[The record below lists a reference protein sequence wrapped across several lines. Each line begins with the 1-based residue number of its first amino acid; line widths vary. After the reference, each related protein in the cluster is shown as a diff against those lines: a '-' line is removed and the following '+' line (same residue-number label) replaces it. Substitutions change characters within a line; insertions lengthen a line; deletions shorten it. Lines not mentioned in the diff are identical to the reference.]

1 MGWFGGTAPV
11 DEIDNSLS
19 RDSKADSDTQSDRS
33 TSPSS
38 RSGDNAGRPPSSGNG
53 RGGLIRL
60 PSNDALNRSLHNNSS
75 HGTSSSSQKDSAQ
88 QISELRTA
96 NAKLI
101 NKLSTMEADFMNQV
115 HDVTSQMAQR
125 EAKYKE
131 EAKEKEVQ
139 LATFQNRVVSAER
152 RIRERDH
159 QLTGLKEEKARQ
171 MHMITDLKNQLYQ
184 LQFEIEETSADKSDE
199 IKQWEM
205 KLIDA
210 QRSLED
216 AAKSKS
222 EIEAKFDALT
232 KEMYDLKKDKV
243 ELEMQV
249 DQLKQQ
255 LEKMEN
261 QQPDH
266 VNKNAGGDQESLK
279 RCYELEHL
287 VVELQTSLKKKDA
300 SLEQSHQPFKQ
311 QIEKLQSDIS
321 TLEKCNQKLEQEL
334 KSERLAVTRNKQM
347 SKKEVGELRSMLRAR
362 DEAIQS
368 LQRKVDEG
376 QEELTKLE
384 EEVDKLRKMVKD
396 SEAGKEDAGNL
407 WRLNDEMAKI
417 IENQSKKVE
426 TLTEKLELQKKAYD
440 EQVNMTNKKENEVS
454 DLQVKLRE
462 KEQEVA
468 EKDSYLAKQLES
480 FEKKKTEEVE
490 QQNTIDKLTKR
501 VEEYTKATEEQAAR
515 NVLLNKENESLRNQI
530 SAHEKALEKSSSSH
544 SRVISL
550 EMEVQ
555 SLNEKVDELTQSLE
569 ESMEEVSDLQA
580 DIVFK
585 EGKVATL
592 EKELQEATS
601 LLAAS
606 IKHDWQPPT
615 ENAPSEK
622 FARLRK
628 EIEIVTRERA
638 QMESHHAA
646 TVSTLE
652 SKLQDATD
660 AAKKTRKLLT
670 DEIAKVAKLRQTV
683 DELEKSEEN
692 LTQELEYARK
702 DVDELKS
709 EVFEGKKKL
718 EGAEQSLR
726 EIESQKEK
734 LQIDLHAAEKKL
746 GDKETSDES
755 QCIAMTKELREAQH
769 ALIAL
774 DHERSQR
781 LEASREKM
789 ESLQAELAE
798 CKEHLMM
805 GETKL
810 NNAIREREVIISD
823 LKKEVT
829 AKEKYAL
836 ELKAEVENLQVAA
849 EQASSPRRSF
859 GTGID
864 PDTSDPDHLSKLK
877 AQVSSLEKEKN
888 MIESELRAKIDDRY
902 NTISTLVE
910 ASNSQ
915 EKKLV
920 SLKADVEHLQSQLE
934 AKVSSEKELKQHVTR
949 LEGAIKHDSHRKE
962 IESLKSKIKDLQME
976 LSDARGNLAAV
987 SEELECA
994 NGQLSVTRSN
1004 PQVKDLAAKLAA
1016 ADHALRVSKEENEEK
1031 IRERDTAISN
1041 LLDSVQANETTISSL
1056 RAEIQEFKQK
1066 LNNTT
1071 EEKRRLQ
1078 HESEIFAAQVIEQ
1091 DEELEEMNT
1100 KLAEKNQQ
1108 ISALKREL
1116 SSNKSDE
1123 IFVAS
1128 LEEKVEELQ
1137 DQKRRNLKRIHDLE
1151 DRLEETE
1158 SKSRQASRDGF
1169 EVEKLKME
1177 LQNAITSKDLTE
1189 EKLTSQIESLRKLRN
1204 HAVEDYESKLRD
1216 RDNQI
1221 SSLEKEVLDLRE
1233 KIDNHVV
1240 EIPLNGAP
1248 SQDQLDELSEKCV
1261 ALADER
1267 DKLKKEIKSLT
1278 DEIESLRNASES
1290 RQVSELK
1297 SKLAQSEKM
1306 REALE
1311 KNRSISN
1318 SGKNAEIDRL
1328 YKQLSEAKD
1337 AQSARELEQL
1347 NRLKALDKEN
1357 RELREEYAMRMKEK
1371 SAKILA
1377 LEQTLA
1383 AQEQVVRNMSSEM
1396 DQLQN
1401 GMEKISVQRRA
1412 EVEEMQQELMDYT
1425 SKATRLEREVVALTM
1440 KLDEKKLRHKDEVA
1454 KLKERI
1460 KTLETDGPSAVLI
1473 RSERDNKHERA
1484 IRELEDKN
1492 ERLKWLNSTLKDEKE
1507 KLQQKLQIISEA
1519 KAEGSPKNAKNNDKW
1534 RNVALQEQVALLTQ
1548 RVIELEDDAAG
1559 SGKSRVSGP
1568 PRASILQSPVMRSQ
1582 LESPA
1587 AKPSRSSSTPQSSL
1601 RNSNNDDNNQ
1611 ANQELLSNPQAE
1623 RTTGVS
1629 SSGRRPETRE
1639 SSTPKQNTTLAA
1651 SSSRPKPLSKSS
1663 KIGFG
1668 LMKKSGSKAPTPRVV
1683 SPKYDDASNST
1694 TNYNF

>member
-1 MGWFGGTAPV
+1 
-11 DEIDNSLS
+11 
-19 RDSKADSDTQSDRS
+19 
-33 TSPSS
+33 
-38 RSGDNAGRPPSSGNG
+38 
-53 RGGLIRL
+53 
-60 PSNDALNRSLHNNSS
+60 
-75 HGTSSSSQKDSAQ
+75 
-88 QISELRTA
+88 
-96 NAKLI
+96 
-101 NKLSTMEADFMNQV
+101 
-115 HDVTSQMAQR
+115 
-125 EAKYKE
+125 
-131 EAKEKEVQ
+131 
-139 LATFQNRVVSAER
+139 
-152 RIRERDH
+152 
-159 QLTGLKEEKARQ
+159 
-171 MHMITDLKNQLYQ
+171 
-184 LQFEIEETSADKSDE
+184 
-199 IKQWEM
+199 M
-205 KLIDA
+205 KLTDA

-222 EIEAKFDALT
+222 EIEAKFDSLT
-232 KEMYDLKKDKV
+232 KEMYDLKKDKI

-255 LEKMEN
+255 LEKLEN
-261 QQPDH
+261 QQLEN
-266 VNKNAGGDQESLK
+266 VNNTTAVSDQENLK
-279 RCYELEHL
+279 RCYELERL
-287 VVELQTSLKKKDA
+287 VVDLETSLRKKEA
-300 SLEQSHQPFKQ
+300 LLEQSHHPYKQ
-311 QIEKLQSDIS
+311 QIEKLQCDIS
-321 TLEKCNQKLEQEL
+321 NLEETNHKLEQEL
-334 KSERLAVTRNKQM
+334 KSERLAITRNKQM
-347 SKKEVGELRSMLRAR
+347 SKKEIGELRSMLRAR
-362 DEAIQS
+362 DDAILI

-376 QEELTKLE
+376 QGELTNLE
-384 EEVDKLRKMVKD
+384 DEIDTLRKVMKD
-396 SEAGKEDAGNL
+396 AEAGREDAGNL

-417 IENQSKKVE
+417 IENQSKKME
-426 TLTEKLELQKKAYD
+426 TLAEKLELQKKAYD
-440 EQVNMTNKKENEVS
+440 EQVNLANKRENKISE
-454 DLQVKLRE
+454 LQVKLQE
-462 KEQEVA
+462 KEKEVV
-468 EKDSYLAKQLES
+468 EKDKNLAKQLES
-480 FEKKKTEEVE
+480 FEKKKTEEIE
-490 QQNTIDKLTKR
+490 QRDTIDKLTKR
-501 VEEYTKATEEQAAR
+501 MEEYTKATEEQAAK
-515 NVLLNKENESLRNQI
+515 NVLLNKENESLRNQL
-530 SAHEKALEKSSSSH
+530 SAHEKSLANSSSSH
-544 SRVISL
+544 SRVITL

-606 IKHDWQPPT
+606 VKHDWKPPT

-628 EIEIVTRERA
+628 EIEDVTRERA
-638 QMESHHAA
+638 QMESQHAA
-646 TVSTLE
+646 AVLQLE
-652 SKLQDATD
+652 SKLKDATESLE
-660 AAKKTRKLLT
+660 KTRKLMNE
-670 DEIAKVAKLRQTV
+670 EIAKVAKLRQTV
-683 DELEKSEEN
+683 ERLEKSEEN
-692 LTQELEYARK
+692 LTAELESARK
-702 DVDELKS
+702 EADELRS
-709 EVFEGKKKL
+709 EVIEGRKTL
-718 EGAEQSLR
+718 NAAEQSIQ
-726 EIESQKEK
+726 EIQSKNDQ
-734 LQIDLHAAEKKL
+734 LQIDLNDAVKKL
-746 GDKETSDES
+746 LDKDVTDES
-755 QCIAMTKELREAQH
+755 HCIAMAKELREAQQ
-769 ALIAL
+769 ALIAMDL
-774 DHERSQR
+774 ERNQR

-789 ESLQAELAE
+789 ESLRAELLE
-798 CKEHLMM
+798 CKEQLMM

-810 NNAIREREVIISD
+810 NNALREREVIISD
-823 LKKEVT
+823 LRKEVS
-829 AKEKYAL
+829 AKENYAQ
-836 ELKAEVENLQVAA
+836 ELRAEVENLQVVA
-849 EQASSPRRSF
+849 ERASSPRRSCI
-859 GTGID
+859 TGMD
-864 PDTSDPDHLSKLK
+864 PDTGDPDHLSKLK

-888 MIESELRAKIDDRY
+888 MIENELRAKIEDRD

-910 ASNSQ
+910 SSNSQ

-920 SLKADVEHLQSQLE
+920 SLKAEVDHLQSQIE
-934 AKVSSEKELKQHVTR
+934 AKVSSEGELKQHVTR
-949 LEGAIKHDSHRKE
+949 LEAAIKKDSHCKE
-962 IESLKSKIKDLQME
+962 IESLKSKISDLQME

-994 NGQLSVTRSN
+994 HGQLRVTKSK

-1016 ADHALRVSKEENEEK
+1016 ADHALRMSKEENEEK

-1041 LLDSVQANETTISSL
+1041 LLDSVQVNETTISSL
-1056 RAEIQEFKQK
+1056 RAEIQELKQK

-1071 EEKRRLQ
+1071 EESRRLQ

-1091 DEELEEMNT
+1091 DEELEEMKT

-1108 ISALKREL
+1108 ISALKREI

-1128 LEEKVEELQ
+1128 LEEKVEDLQ
-1137 DQKRRNLKRIHDLE
+1137 EQKRRNMRRIHDLE
-1151 DRLEETE
+1151 DKLEEAE

-1177 LQNAITSKDLTE
+1177 LQNAITTKDLTE

-1204 HAVEDYESKLRD
+1204 HAVEDYESKIRD

-1221 SSLEKEVLDLRE
+1221 SSLEKEVLELRE
-1233 KIDNHVV
+1233 QIASHVV
-1240 EIPLNGAP
+1240 EIPLDGAP

-1261 ALADER
+1261 QLADER
-1267 DKLKKEIKSLT
+1267 DKLKMEIKSLT
-1278 DEIESLRNASES
+1278 DEINSLRNASES

-1318 SGKNAEIDRL
+1318 SGKNSEIDRL

-1347 NRLKALDKEN
+1347 NKLKALDKEN

-1383 AQEQVVRNMSSEM
+1383 AQEQVVRNMSNEM

-1425 SKATRLEREVVALTM
+1425 SKATRLEREVVALSM

-1454 KLKERI
+1454 KLKDRI
-1460 KTLETDGPSAVLI
+1460 KTLEIDGPAAVLI

-1484 IRELEDKN
+1484 MQELEDKN
-1492 ERLKWLNSTLKDEKE
+1492 EHLKWLNSTLKDENE
-1507 KLQQKLQIISEA
+1507 KLQQKLQNLSEA

-1548 RVIELEDDAAG
+1548 RVIELEDEAAG
-1559 SGKSRVSGP
+1559 PGKQRVSGS

-1582 LESPA
+1582 LESPS
-1587 AKPSRSSSTPQSSL
+1587 KPSRSPSIPQSSL
-1601 RNSNNDDNNQ
+1601 RSSNYDDNNR
-1611 ANQELLSNPQAE
+1611 ANQELLSNSQPE
-1623 RTTGVS
+1623 RPAAVS
-1629 SSGRRPETRE
+1629 SSSSRRPETRE
-1639 SSTPKQNTTLAA
+1639 SSMPKQSVTPVA
-1651 SSSRPKPLSKSS
+1651 SSSRPKLPSKSS

-1668 LMKKSGSKAPTPRVV
+1668 LMKKSNSRAPSPKVV
-1683 SPKYDDASNST
+1683 TPKYDDASNST